1 MEAKRKT
8 NNPLYLWDLK
18 LTIFTDIF
26 LVLMVTVEGSIPF
39 RLVSEEIEDQSKGF
53 ASFSDSQSPT
63 LFC

>member
-26 LVLMVTVEGSIPF
+26 LVLMVTVEGSIPS
-39 RLVSEEIEDQSKGF
+39 VW
-53 ASFSDSQSPT
+53 
-63 LFC
+63 